1 MSFLFI
7 TITLMILVAI
17 SFWMDVPKASAPL
30 FIIYIIFAFTKESP
44 TDIDT
49 DQVKIIRDE
58 FQNDSESLSDMKVK
72 DQNLIT
78 EKPKKSIDPKPL
90 VFKND
95 PKQNNKK
102 SKKELRSDSK
112 EIVKEP
118 SKSKKDKKPVYE
130 LVVKD
135 IKICKNIYK
144 RTPVGS
150 DVIFTNNVDS
160 LYCYTRIQ
168 NTGPK
173 REVKH
178 VWYFNNQVMT
188 QVRYNVKKSNIYRSW
203 TKKTILRSQVGNWRV
218 EILDNHGTL
227 IGSKKFKIKDISDY
241 N

>member
-17 SFWMDVPKASAPL
+17 SFWMKVPKASAPL

-44 TDIDT
+44 SDIDT
-49 DQVKIIRDE
+49 DQVKIINDE
-58 FQNDSESLSDMKVK
+58 FQNESESLSDIDDKN
-72 DQNLIT
+72 QNLNANKT
-78 EKPKKSIDPKPL
+78 KKSIEPKPL
-90 VFKND
+90 VFKDNS
-95 PKQNNKK
+95 KQDKNI
-102 SKKELRSDSK
+102 SKKASKPDSRDIIK
-112 EIVKEP
+112 KV
-118 SKSKKDKKPVYE
+118 SKNKNENDSVYE

-178 VWYFNNQVMT
+178 VWYYNNQIMT

-203 TKKTILRSQVGNWRV
+203 TKKTILPNQVGNWRV
-218 EILDNHGTL
+218 DIQDNHGTL
-227 IGSKKFKIKDISDY
+227 IGSKEFKIKDISDY

>member
-44 TDIDT
+44 ADIDT

-78 EKPKKSIDPKPL
+78 EKTKKSIDPKPL
-90 VFKND
+90 VFNND

-112 EIVKEP
+112 EIVKEL

-178 VWYFNNQVMT
+178 IWYFNNQVMT

-218 EILDNHGTL
+218 EIHDNHGTL

>member
-58 FQNDSESLSDMKVK
+58 FQNDSESLSDLKVK
-72 DQNLIT
+72 DQNFIT
-78 EKPKKSIDPKPL
+78 EKTKKSIDPKPL

>member
-58 FQNDSESLSDMKVK
+58 FQNDSEPLSDLKVK
-72 DQNLIT
+72 DQNFIT
-78 EKPKKSIDPKPL
+78 EKTKKSIDPKPL

-135 IKICKNIYK
+135 IKICKNVYK

-218 EILDNHGTL
+218 EIHDNHGTL

>member
-1 MSFLFI
+1 M
-7 TITLMILVAI
+7 TLVAI
-17 SFWMDVPKASAPL
+17 SFWMKVPKASVPL

-44 TDIDT
+44 SDIHT
-49 DQVKIIRDE
+49 DQFKIVNDE
-58 FQNDSESLSDMKVK
+58 FQNESESLSDIDDKN
-72 DQNLIT
+72 QNLNANKT
-78 EKPKKSIDPKPL
+78 KKSIEPKPL
-90 VFKND
+90 VIKDNS
-95 PKQNNKK
+95 KQ
-102 SKKELRSDSK
+102 SKKISKKGSKTDSK
-112 EIVKEP
+112 DIKKKL
-118 SKSKKDKKPVYE
+118 SKNKNEKDSVYE

-178 VWYFNNQVMT
+178 VWYYNNQIMT

-203 TKKTILRSQVGNWRV
+203 TKKTILPNQVGNWRV
-218 EILDNHGTL
+218 DIQDNHGTL
-227 IGSKKFKIKDISDY
+227 IGSKEFKIKDISDY

>member
-44 TDIDT
+44 ADIDT

-58 FQNDSESLSDMKVK
+58 FQSDSESLSDMKVK

-78 EKPKKSIDPKPL
+78 EKTKKSIDPKPL
-90 VFKND
+90 VFNND

-102 SKKELRSDSK
+102 SKKELKSDSK
-112 EIVKEP
+112 EIVKEL

-218 EILDNHGTL
+218 EIHDNHGTL